1 MSYLDVFKRY
11 ELKYILTSK
20 QKESLLLAMDGHMR
34 LDGYGKT
41 TIRNIYYDTSDMRLV
56 RNSLDR
62 PEYKEKLRVRSYRQ
76 VEGHD
81 DVFVEIKKKY
91 DGIVYKRRIALPEC
105 EASAW
110 LSGQIPK
117 PVSSQ
122 IANEI
127 DYMLSYY
134 KGLSPVCFLS
144 YEREAYYDIVGSDL
158 RITTDSNI
166 LARNKNLSLRY
177 AVSGDR
183 ILPQGLTV
191 LEVKTS
197 GALPLWLVEFFSENS
212 IYKDTFSKYGTYY
225 RDYLFDKMHKNT
237 HTKGYLLYA

>member
-20 QKESLLLAMDGHMR
+20 QKEQLLLAMDGHMR
-34 LDGYGKT
+34 LDDYGKT

-56 RNSLDR
+56 RNSLDK
-62 PEYKEKLRVRSYRQ
+62 PDYKEKLRVRSYRQ
-76 VEGHD
+76 VKEQD

-91 DGIVYKRRIALPEC
+91 DGIVYKRRLALPEC

-134 KGLSPVCFLS
+134 GGLSPACFLS
-144 YEREAYYDIVGSDL
+144 YEREAYFDVTGRDL

-166 LARNKNLSLRY
+166 LARNRNMSLRY

-197 GALPLWLVEFFSENS
+197 GALPLWLVEFFSENR

-225 RDYLFDKMHKNT
+225 REHLFDEINKNT

>member
-11 ELKYILTSK
+11 ELKYILTAK
-20 QKESLLLAMDGHMR
+20 QKELLLEAMDGYMQ

-41 TIRNIYYDTSDMRLV
+41 TIRNIYYDTSDMRLI

-76 VEGHD
+76 VKEHD

-91 DGIVYKRRIALPEC
+91 NGIVYKRRLAIPEC
-105 EASAW
+105 EATAW
-110 LSGQIPK
+110 LSGRIGK
-117 PVSSQ
+117 PVTTQ

-134 KGLSPVCFLS
+134 GGLRPACFLS
-144 YEREAYYDIVGSDL
+144 YEREAYFDVSGGDL
-158 RITTDSNI
+158 RITTDNNI
-166 LARNKNLSLRY
+166 LARNTNMSLRSSIGGNR
-177 AVSGDR
+177 V
-183 ILPQGLTV
+183 LPSGLTI

-197 GALPLWLVEFFSENS
+197 GALPMWLVEFFSENN

-225 RDYLFDKMHKNT
+225 REYLFDEINKKPHS
-237 HTKGYLLYA
+237 KGYLLYA

>member
-20 QKESLLLAMDGHMR
+20 QKELLLLAMDGHMR
-34 LDGYGKT
+34 LDDYGKT
-41 TIRNIYYDTSDMRLV
+41 TIRNIYYDTQDMRLI
-56 RNSLDR
+56 RNSLDK
-62 PEYKEKLRVRSYRQ
+62 PDYKEKLRVRSYRQ
-76 VEGHD
+76 VRERD

-91 DGIVYKRRIALPEC
+91 DGIVYKRRLALPEC

-134 KGLSPVCFLS
+134 KDLSPACFLS
-144 YEREAYYDIVGSDL
+144 YEREAYFDIEGGDL

-166 LARNKNLSLRY
+166 LARNRNMSLRN
-177 AVSGDR
+177 AVGGNR

-197 GALPLWLVEFFSENS
+197 GALPLWLVEFFSENN

-225 RDYLFDKMHKNT
+225 QEYLFDEINKNT

>member
-1 MSYLDVFKRY
+1 MSYSDVFKRY
-11 ELKYILTSK
+11 ELKYILTSR
-20 QKESLLLAMDGHMR
+20 QKDLLLDAMDGYMQ

-41 TIRNIYYDTSDMRLV
+41 TIRNIYYDTSDMRLI
-56 RNSLDR
+56 RNSLDK

-76 VEGHD
+76 VKEQD

-91 DGIVYKRRIALPEC
+91 DGIVYKRRLAISEG
-105 EASAW
+105 EATAW
-110 LSGQIPK
+110 LAGEIDK
-117 PVSSQ
+117 PVSTQ

-134 KGLSPVCFLS
+134 GGLRPACFLS
-144 YEREAYYDIVGSDL
+144 YEREAFFDVTGGDL

-166 LARNKNLSLRY
+166 LARNTNMSLTSP
-177 AVSGDR
+177 VSGSLV
-183 ILPQGLTV
+183 LPSYLTV

-197 GALPLWLVEFFSENS
+197 GALPMWLVEFFSENN

-225 RDYLFDKMHKNT
+225 RNYLFDEINKKT